1 MEERQRSGNEM
12 RSSYN
17 FRDINND
24 ARASSGMGY
33 QRRDEVSPYSGSGSQ
48 GGYRQYQ
55 EPKAEGGQRT
65 SYSPLREDKN
75 SRSKSGGKNV
85 KFAK

>member
-1 MEERQRSGNEM
+1 M

-24 ARASSGMGY
+24 NRASSGMGY
-33 QRRDEVSPYSGSGSQ
+33 QRRDQVSPYSGSGSQ
-48 GGYRQYQ
+48 GAYRH
-55 EPKAEGGQRT
+55 EPKAESGQRT